1 MSSEAPNLAVG
12 MLFILILLSF
22 IASFG
27 MGLVMIVGALRMMR
41 LKSYGWAMTASIL
54 ALLPCSPAGI
64 IGLVMGIWSLVVLS
78 RSDVRAAFAA
88 VSGRTPQQ
96 VSAGGIIGLVL
107 VILLLLLATPAVLL
121 AGYWLL
127 SVG

>member
-1 MSSEAPNLAVG
+1 MNAEATTLRITFLMIP
-12 MLFILILLSF
+12 ILLSF
-22 IASFG
+22 VASFG
-27 MGLVMIVGALRMMR
+27 MGLVMIVGAVQMMR

-64 IGLVMGIWSLVVLS
+64 LGLVMGIWSLVVLS
-78 RSDVRAAFAA
+78 RSNVRAAFVAA
-88 VSGRTPQQ
+88 SGRTPRPL
-96 VSAGGIIGLVL
+96 SAGWIVILVL
-107 VILLLLLATPAVLL
+107 AILLLLLAAPALLL